1 MKSPEKYKEEEFKK
15 LVELIGEKE
24 ARKYMQKDYF
34 SPTAIG
40 LAIFFAKT
48 KKYAQKNPT
57 KFLLVLLLIITIL
70 FFVVYDNFFY

>member
-1 MKSPEKYKEEEFKK
+1 MKSPEKYKEEELKK
-15 LVELIGEKE
+15 LVQLIGEKK

-48 KKYAQKNPT
+48 KNYAQKYPI
-57 KFLLVLLLIITIL
+57 KFLLILLLIITIL